1 MFGLIRSWRRNRI
14 LRSSALDSAL
24 WGRVAVRFAFVQRL
38 TEEERTR
45 LRELSILFLHEK
57 QLSAA
62 GGLEL
67 SDEMRLGIAIQACI
81 LILNLGLDSY
91 SGWVEIIVYPDEFVP
106 RREYRNEHGLVEL
119 DHASYAGQA
128 WLQGP
133 VILSWADV
141 EHAWLADGANVVI
154 HEFAHKLDMLN
165 GDANGFP
172 PLHAGMS
179 REEWTQALAAAY
191 EHFVRDVESGRYTE
205 IDPYAAES
213 PGEFFAVLSE
223 AFFETPEVIEESY
236 PAVYRQLS
244 LFYKQDPAR
253 RELPREFRL
262 RKP

>member
-1 MFGLIRSWRRNRI
+1 MFAAIRSWRRSRI
-14 LRSSALDSAL
+14 LRRNRLDPQL
-24 WGRVAVRFAFVQRL
+24 WDRVWARFGFVQRL
-38 TEEERTR
+38 TAEERER
-45 LRELSILFLHEK
+45 LRDLVVLFLHEK

-67 SDEMRLGIAIQACI
+67 TDEMRLGIAIQACI
-81 LILNLGLDSY
+81 LILNLDLDSY

-106 RREYRNEHGLVEL
+106 RHEFRNEHGLIET
-119 DHASYAGQA
+119 DDTSYAGQA

-141 EHAWLADGANVVI
+141 EYAWVGDGANVVI

-172 PLHAGMS
+172 PLHSGMS
-179 REEWTQALAAAY
+179 REAWSEAFTEAY
-191 EHFVRDVESGRYTE
+191 DDLRRRVDRGQHSE

-213 PGEFFAVLSE
+213 PAEFFAVLSE
-223 AFFETPEVIEESY
+223 AFFETPELVKETW
-236 PAVYRQLS
+236 PQVYAQLA
-244 LFYKQDPAR
+244 LFYKQDPVG

-262 RKP
+262 RRA

>member
-1 MFGLIRSWRRNRI
+1 MFGLIRSWRRSRI
-14 LRSSALDSAL
+14 LRNSPLDSGL
-24 WGRVAVRFAFVQRL
+24 WDRVAYRFAFVQRL
-38 TEEERTR
+38 TEDERER
-45 LRELSILFLHEK
+45 LRKLTVLFLHEK

-81 LILNLGLDSY
+81 LVLHLGLDSY
-91 SGWVEIIVYPDEFVP
+91 AQWVEIIVYPDEFVP
-106 RREYRNEHGLVEL
+106 RREFRNEQGLVET
-119 DHASYAGQA
+119 DHTSYAGQA

-141 EHAWLADGANVVI
+141 EDAWLADGANVVI

-165 GDANGFP
+165 GEANGFP
-172 PLHAGMS
+172 PLHAGMR
-179 REEWTQALAAAY
+179 REEWTRAFAAAY
-191 EHFVRDVESGRYTE
+191 EDFVRQVEAGRHTE

-223 AFFETPEVIEESY
+223 AFFEIPEVVQSAY
-236 PAVYRQLS
+236 PVVYRQLA
-244 LFYKQDPAR
+244 LFYKQDPAS

-262 RKP
+262 RRS

>member
-1 MFGLIRSWRRNRI
+1 MFGLIRSWRRSRI
-14 LRSSALDSAL
+14 LRNRPLDPAL
-24 WGRVAVRFAFVQRL
+24 WDRVADRFAFVQRL
-38 TEEERTR
+38 TGEEKAR
-45 LRELSILFLHEK
+45 LRELTVLFLHEK

-81 LILNLGLDSY
+81 LILHLGLDSY
-91 SGWVEIIVYPDEFVP
+91 AGWVEIIVYPDEFVP
-106 RREYRNEHGLVEL
+106 RREFRNEHGVIET

-141 EHAWLADGANVVI
+141 EDAWLADGANVVI

-179 REEWTQALAAAY
+179 RDDWTQAFAEAY
-191 EHFVRDVESGRYTE
+191 GHFVRQVEAGRHTE

-223 AFFETPEVIEESY
+223 AFFETPEVVQDAY
-236 PAVYRQLS
+236 PNVYRQLA
-244 LFYKQDPAR
+244 LFYKQNPAS